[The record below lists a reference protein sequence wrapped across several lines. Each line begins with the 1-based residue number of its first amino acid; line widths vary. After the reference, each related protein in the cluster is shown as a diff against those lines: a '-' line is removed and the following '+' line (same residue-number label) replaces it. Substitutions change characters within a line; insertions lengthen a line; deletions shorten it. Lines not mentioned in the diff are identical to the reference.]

1 MRKWALIVLGM
12 LLLLALTTS
21 VAWAQDGDQ
30 PGEMGSS
37 QPGDVLWVTL
47 APLLAIATGVERVL
61 EVFWDRWEQVGAWP
75 NRRGVADPSKP
86 KYVSQKR
93 LFSHLIGTGL
103 AIVAVGLVNAR
114 FFRLLGLD
122 VLFSGLELFHVGIGG
137 IFDHFTL
144 GTLVDWLLT
153 AGVIGWGG
161 TEITHS
167 VIEGL
172 VKGRNLWKEMRA
184 VQAGRMSVLD
194 ARFFNDIVVP
204 ELEKRGIDVARIR
217 QVFQTLNSIGV
228 PVDSILADLTAGRI
242 DTAIAGL
249 ESREETAPAGT
260 ALRAL
265 LEGVPPQQALE
276 IPNVLALLTR
286 EQRVRFLGA

>member
-12 LLLLALTTS
+12 LLLLAVTTG

-30 PGEMGSS
+30 PGQAESS
-37 QPGDVLWVTL
+37 QPGNVLWVTL
-47 APLLAIATGVERVL
+47 APLLAIATGIERVL

-75 NRRGVADPSKP
+75 NRRGVDDPSRP

-103 AIVAVGLVNAR
+103 AILAVGLVNAR

-137 IFDHFTL
+137 ILDHFTV

-153 AGVIGWGG
+153 AGIIGWGG

-172 VKGRNLWKEMRA
+172 VKGRNLWKEMRE

-204 ELEKRGIDVARIR
+204 ELEKRGVDVGRVR
-217 QVFQTLNSIGV
+217 QVFQTLNSVGV
-228 PVDSILADLTAGRI
+228 PVDSILGDLTAGKI

-249 ESREETAPAGT
+249 ESREETAAAGA

-276 IPNVLALLTR
+276 IPGVLGLLTR

>member
-30 PGEMGSS
+30 PGEIPSS

-47 APLLAIATGVERVL
+47 APLLAIATGIERVL
-61 EVFWDRWEQVGAWP
+61 EVFWDRWERVGAWP
-75 NRRGVADPSKP
+75 NRRGVADPSQP
-86 KYVSQKR
+86 KYISQKR

-137 IFDHFTL
+137 ILDHFTL

-172 VKGRNLWKEMRA
+172 VKGRSLWKEMRE

-204 ELEKRGIDVARIR
+204 ELGKRGIDVARIR

-249 ESREETAPAGT
+249 ESREETAPAGA

-276 IPNVLALLTR
+276 IPGVLGLLTR
-286 EQRVRFLGA
+286 AQRVRFLGA